1 MKRAPFNRN
10 RAPISPTHAL
20 LVSAVWIRSLPLLW
34 AGRDRDDEIA
44 GIPGVWAK
52 YSTPS
57 LINHLP
63 KNHLTCSGSK
73 PTARR
78 RRRLSP
84 PPLWQIGRSFVGLSR
99 LTLFTPLLLLLL
111 LIPHQ
116 QDEPVNMTFSPFP
129 LECPIIRFALFR

>member
-1 MKRAPFNRN
+1 MDPFASLSRRREEQAPRQ
-10 RAPISPTHAL
+10 
-20 LVSAVWIRSLPLLW
+20 

-73 PTARR
+73 PTARP
-78 RRRLSP
+78 LSP
-84 PPLWQIGRSFVGLSR
+84 LLWQIVWSFVGLSR
-99 LTLFTPLLLLLL
+99 LTLFTPLLAAAAVA
-111 LIPHQ
+111 
-116 QDEPVNMTFSPFP
+116 DTSPTG
-129 LECPIIRFALFR
+129 